1 MKNDCIGDEFMYKI
15 LVVDDSA
22 FMRQLIKSVLESTGK
37 FVVTVAQTPLIALD
51 RVRKFKFDVI
61 TIDYEMPYMNG
72 VELIKKIKEITDTKI
87 LMISAYTRPGAY
99 TTFEA
104 LSAGAFDYIL
114 KPSSEEE
121 LEEFKYELIKKL
133 TAVCEES
140 KKEDASKV
148 YGLPAAVEGKILLE
162 ESIVERVRLARVIGI
177 GISTGGP
184 PVLERMF
191 KSLKKDFPIPIL
203 VVQHMPP
210 NFTKPFADRLAIITS
225 KCIKEVSDNEEINGG
240 CIYIAK
246 GGYHLAVEEMN
257 GKLYTR
263 VLDLEKIKSHKPSA
277 DILFSS
283 IAEACGRASVGIVM
297 TGMGSDGSD
306 GILEMRKKGALTI
319 AQDEKSCVVFGMPK
333 AAIEKGAI
341 ELVLNP
347 DQIVDLLN
355 RV

>member
-1 MKNDCIGDEFMYKI
+1 MYKV

-22 FMRQLIKSVLESTGK
+22 FMRQLIKSILENTGK

-51 RVRKFKFDVI
+51 KVRKFKFDII

-121 LEEFKYELIKKL
+121 LEDFKYELIRKL
-133 TAVCEES
+133 TAVCEEC
-140 KKEDASKV
+140 KKEDTSKN
-148 YGLPAAVEGKILLE
+148 YNLPAASEDKILLE
-162 ESIVERVRLARVIGI
+162 ENVIERVRLAKVIGI

-184 PVLERMF
+184 PVLEKMF
-191 KSLKKDFPIPIL
+191 KALKKDFPIPIL

-210 NFTKPFADRLAIITS
+210 NFTKPFATRLAALTS
-225 KCIKEVSDNEEINGG
+225 KCIKEVTDNEEIKGS

-283 IAEACGRASVGIVM
+283 IAEACGKASVGIVM

-341 ELVLNP
+341 ELVLSP

>member
-1 MKNDCIGDEFMYKI
+1 MYKV

-22 FMRQLIKSVLESTGK
+22 FMRQLIKSILEQTGR
-37 FVVTVAQTPLIALD
+37 FSVMVAQTPLIALD

-72 VELIKKIKEITDTKI
+72 VELIKKIKEITDSKI
-87 LMISAYTRPGAY
+87 LMISAYTHPGAH

-114 KPSSEEE
+114 KPSGEDEIK
-121 LEEFKYELIKKL
+121 EFKYELIKKV
-133 TAVCEES
+133 TAACEEYKKIRS
-140 KKEDASKV
+140 KETLEEIK
-148 YGLPAAVEGKILLE
+148 GRKILLE
-162 ESIVERVRLARVIGI
+162 ESLIERAKSAKVVGI

-184 PVLERMF
+184 PVLEKMF
-191 KSLKKDFPIPIL
+191 KSLKSDFPLPIL

-210 NFTKPFADRLAIITS
+210 NFTKAFAERLAFITS
-225 KCIKEVSDNEEINGG
+225 KCIKEAEDNEEVKPG

-246 GGYHLAVEEMN
+246 GGYHLAVEERQ

-283 IAEACGRASVGIVM
+283 IAEACEKDAIGIIM

-306 GILEMRKKGALTI
+306 GILEMRKKGAITI
-319 AQDEKSCVVFGMPK
+319 AQNEKTCVVFGMPK
-333 AAIEKGAI
+333 AAIEIDAI
-341 ELVLNP
+341 EFVMSP
-347 DQIVDLLN
+347 EEIVELLN
-355 RV
+355 MI

>member
-1 MKNDCIGDEFMYKI
+1 MYRV

-22 FMRQLIKSVLESTGK
+22 FMRQFIKSFLESTGK

-51 RVRKFKFDVI
+51 KVRKFKFDVI

-72 VELIKKIKEITDTKI
+72 VELIRKIKEIKDAKI

-114 KPSSEEE
+114 KPTSEDE

-133 TAVCEES
+133 TTVCEECKSEEGS
-140 KKEDASKV
+140 KPHGAITSLEDRLTIEKSIIERAKLAKV
-148 YGLPAAVEGKILLE
+148 V
-162 ESIVERVRLARVIGI
+162 GI

-210 NFTKPFADRLAIITS
+210 NFTKPFADRLASITS
-225 KCIKEVSDNEEINGG
+225 KCIKEASDTEEIKGG

-246 GGYHLAVEEMN
+246 GGYHLAVEEID

-283 IAEACGRASVGIVM
+283 IAEACGKASMGIIM

-333 AAIEKGAI
+333 AAIEKGAV

-347 DQIVDLLN
+347 DQIVELLN
-355 RV
+355 SI

>member
-1 MKNDCIGDEFMYKI
+1 MKKVCIGDGFMYKV

-22 FMRQLIKSVLESTGK
+22 FMRQLIKTFLESTGR

-72 VELIKKIKEITDTKI
+72 VELIKRIKEITDTKI

-114 KPSSEEE
+114 KPSSESQ

-133 TAVCEES
+133 TAVCEENKTEKLQKS
-140 KKEDASKV
+140 NELLTSVEDKV
-148 YGLPAAVEGKILLE
+148 FLE
-162 ESIVERVRLARVIGI
+162 DSIVERVRSAKVICI

-184 PVLERMF
+184 PVLEKMF
-191 KSLKKDFPIPIL
+191 RLLKKDFPIPIL

-210 NFTKPFADRLAIITS
+210 NFTKPFADRLATITS
-225 KCIKEVSDNEEINGG
+225 KCIKEASDGEEIKGG

-246 GGYHLAVEEMN
+246 GGYHLAVEEIN
-257 GKLYTR
+257 GKLCTR
-263 VLDLEKIKSHKPSA
+263 VLDFEKIKSHKPSA

-283 IAEACGRASVGIVM
+283 VAEVCGKDSVGIIM

-333 AAIEKGAI
+333 AAIEKGAV
-341 ELVLNP
+341 ELVLSP
-347 DQIVDLLN
+347 DSIVELLN

>member
-1 MKNDCIGDEFMYKI
+1 MYKV

-22 FMRQLIKSVLESTGK
+22 FMRQLIKSILEQTGM
-37 FVVTVAQTPLIALD
+37 FSVMVAQTPLIALD

-72 VELIKKIKEITDTKI
+72 VELIRKIRDVSDSKI
-87 LMISAYTRPGAY
+87 LMISAYTHPGAH

-114 KPSSEEE
+114 KPLKEEE
-121 LEEFKYELIKKL
+121 IEEFKYELIKKVS
-133 TAVCEES
+133 AACEEY
-140 KKEDASKV
+140 KKTQTAPTTVEDVKV
-148 YGLPAAVEGKILLE
+148 FKVPIEDSL
-162 ESIVERVRLARVIGI
+162 VERAKVAKVVSI

-184 PVLERMF
+184 PVLEKMF
-191 KSLKKDFPIPIL
+191 RSLKKDFSLPIL

-210 NFTKPFADRLAIITS
+210 NFTKAFAERLASITS
-225 KCIKEVSDNEEINGG
+225 KCIKEAEDREEVKPG

-246 GGYHLAVEEMN
+246 GGYHLAIEEKA

-283 IAEACGRASVGIVM
+283 IAEACGKDAIGIIM

-306 GILEMRKKGALTI
+306 GILEMKMKGAITI
-319 AQDEKSCVVFGMPK
+319 AQNEKSCVVFGMPK
-333 AAIEKGAI
+333 VAIEKGAI
-341 ELVLNP
+341 ELIMSP
-347 DQIVDLLN
+347 EEIVELLN
-355 RV
+355 KI

>member
-1 MKNDCIGDEFMYKI
+1 
-15 LVVDDSA
+15 
-22 FMRQLIKSVLESTGK
+22 
-37 FVVTVAQTPLIALD
+37 
-51 RVRKFKFDVI
+51 
-61 TIDYEMPYMNG
+61 
-72 VELIKKIKEITDTKI
+72 
-87 LMISAYTRPGAY
+87 
-99 TTFEA
+99 
-104 LSAGAFDYIL
+104 
-114 KPSSEEE
+114 
-121 LEEFKYELIKKL
+121 
-133 TAVCEES
+133 
-140 KKEDASKV
+140 
-148 YGLPAAVEGKILLE
+148 
-162 ESIVERVRLARVIGI
+162 
-177 GISTGGP
+177 
-184 PVLERMF
+184 MF

-210 NFTKPFADRLAIITS
+210 NFTKPFADRLATITS

>member
-162 ESIVERVRLARVIGI
+162 ESIVERVRLARVI
-177 GISTGGP
+177 
-184 PVLERMF
+184 V
-191 KSLKKDFPIPIL
+191 
-203 VVQHMPP
+203 
-210 NFTKPFADRLAIITS
+210 
-225 KCIKEVSDNEEINGG
+225 
-240 CIYIAK
+240 
-246 GGYHLAVEEMN
+246 
-257 GKLYTR
+257 
-263 VLDLEKIKSHKPSA
+263 
-277 DILFSS
+277 
-283 IAEACGRASVGIVM
+283 
-297 TGMGSDGSD
+297 
-306 GILEMRKKGALTI
+306 
-319 AQDEKSCVVFGMPK
+319 
-333 AAIEKGAI
+333 
-341 ELVLNP
+341 
-347 DQIVDLLN
+347 
-355 RV
+355 

>member
-1 MKNDCIGDEFMYKI
+1 MYRV

-22 FMRQLIKSVLESTGK
+22 FMRQLIKSILEQTGM
-37 FVVTVAQTPLIALD
+37 FSVMVAQTPLIALD

-72 VELIKKIKEITDTKI
+72 VELIKKIKEISDSKI
-87 LMISAYTRPGAY
+87 LMISAYTYPGAH

-114 KPSSEEE
+114 KPSTQEEIK
-121 LEEFKYELIKKL
+121 EFESELIKKV
-133 TAVCEES
+133 TAAC
-140 KKEDASKV
+140 KEYRIPQITKAVTDDIKDFKMSVEDNLIERAKAAKV
-148 YGLPAAVEGKILLE
+148 V
-162 ESIVERVRLARVIGI
+162 GI

-184 PVLERMF
+184 PVLEKMF
-191 KSLKKDFPIPIL
+191 KDLKKDFSIPVL

-210 NFTKPFADRLAIITS
+210 NFTKPFAERLASITS
-225 KCIKEVSDNEEINGG
+225 KCIKEAEDWEEIKPG

-246 GGYHLAVEEMN
+246 GGYHLAVEGKA

-277 DILFSS
+277 EILFSS
-283 IAEACGRASVGIVM
+283 IAEACGKDAIGIVM

-306 GILEMRKKGALTI
+306 GILEMRKKGAITI
-319 AQDEKSCVVFGMPK
+319 AQSEKTCVVFGMPK

-341 ELVLNP
+341 EFVMSP
-347 DQIVDLLN
+347 HEIVGLLN
-355 RV
+355 ML